1 MILEGSFLATIV
13 KMSDKLKRV
22 TTPNPAPTSAHEL
35 ANDLATAFRGYP
47 AGVAILTTMGA
58 AGPEGLTV
66 SSLASVSVVPAVVSV
81 SLGNG
86 STTLAILTEESR
98 VIVHMLDADRADLA
112 DDFAVPGAD
121 HFAGTEWAPSAE
133 GAPRLEMQGPILHG
147 FVQSMTDTGSATLIA
162 VTIDR
167 IEAGNRHAPGLVR
180 MARGWHEIPR

>member
-66 SSLASVSVVPAVVSV
+66 SSLGRCQS
-81 SLGNG
+81 
-86 STTLAILTEESR
+86 SR
-98 VIVHMLDADRADLA
+98 LLCRCRWVM
-112 DDFAVPGAD
+112 
-121 HFAGTEWAPSAE
+121 
-133 GAPRLEMQGPILHG
+133 
-147 FVQSMTDTGSATLIA
+147 
-162 VTIDR
+162 
-167 IEAGNRHAPGLVR
+167 VR
-180 MARGWHEIPR
+180 RPWPP

>member
-81 SLGNG
+81 SLGNAV
-86 STTLAILTEESR
+86 SYTHLTLPTKA
-98 VIVHMLDADRADLA
+98 
-112 DDFAVPGAD
+112 
-121 HFAGTEWAPSAE
+121 
-133 GAPRLEMQGPILHG
+133 
-147 FVQSMTDTGSATLIA
+147 
-162 VTIDR
+162 
-167 IEAGNRHAPGLVR
+167 
-180 MARGWHEIPR
+180 

>member
-1 MILEGSFLATIV
+1 MILEGRFLATIV
-13 KMSDKLKRV
+13 IMSDKLRRV

-81 SLGNG
+81 SLGNS
-86 STTLAILTEESR
+86 STTLAALTEESR

-112 DDFAVPGAD
+112 VPGAD
-121 HFAGTEWAPSAE
+121 HFADTEWVPSAE
-133 GAPRLEMQGPILHG
+133 GAPRLETQGPILHG

>member
-1 MILEGSFLATIV
+1 M
-13 KMSDKLKRV
+13 
-22 TTPNPAPTSAHEL
+22 
-35 ANDLATAFRGYP
+35 
-47 AGVAILTTMGA
+47 
-58 AGPEGLTV
+58 
-66 SSLASVSVVPAVVSV
+66 SVVPAVVSV

-86 STTLAILTEESR
+86 STTLAALTEESR

-121 HFAGTEWAPSAE
+121 HFADTEWVPSAE
-133 GAPRLEMQGPILHG
+133 GAPRLETQGPILHG